1 MRKFA
6 IVAWHTFCKQVKSW
20 SFVMLILGPLLI
32 VAVTF
37 GTVYFLSNSL
47 GATED
52 TYAVVSNN
60 PNVSK
65 PFAKA
70 NAKDYV
76 DDTIKTVSIAKK
88 SLQNDDIDG
97 YVDIEVNNGRIQA
110 DYFGTKKIDPSF
122 KKRLVKYLKQLQNE
136 HSKKDSKPNLSQ
148 SNLAPVLSEHL
159 QKMSASLGEN
169 PYLSLSTIFV
179 IMFVIVGIYTNI
191 AAQEIA
197 ADKGTKVIEVI
208 FSSISAVKYFAGK
221 ITGILGL
228 AVFQL
233 LIWLIIGASGLAII
247 RHIPQFAS
255 FMAKTNLLAYA
266 KAIVQ
271 SLLGIRLVYLLLGI
285 VLFTVLAA
293 YCGAVVKRTE
303 DTSKATQPVSYFLY
317 LVLFI
322 GIAFSDISAL
332 KNPGMIV
339 LSFIPGFSSF
349 IMPLRLI
356 TKTATNWE
364 SAISLLILI
373 GCIGFL
379 VFSVGKSYKR
389 LMLQNDNRSFWQKL
403 KKS

>member
-20 SFVMLILGPLLI
+20 SFVMLIIGPLLV
-32 VAVTF
+32 VAVTL
-37 GTVYFLSNSL
+37 GTGYFLGNSM
-47 GATED
+47 GD

-60 PNVSK
+60 PNISK

-76 DDTIKTVSIAKK
+76 DDTIKKVSSAKK
-88 SLQNDDIDG
+88 SLQHDDIDG
-97 YVDIEVNNGRIQA
+97 YVDIEVNNNRIQA

-122 KKRLVKYLKQLQNE
+122 KKRIVKYLKQLQNE
-136 HSKKDSKPNLSQ
+136 RSKKDSKLNSSQ
-148 SNLAPVLSEHL
+148 SNLSPVLSEHL
-159 QKMSASLGEN
+159 QKMSTNPGEN

-228 AVFQL
+228 VVFQL
-233 LIWLIIGASGLAII
+233 LIYLIIGATGLEII
-247 RHIPQFAS
+247 RHIPYFAS
-255 FMAKTNLLAYA
+255 FMAQTNLLADA

-285 VLFTVLAA
+285 VLFTVLSA
-293 YCGAVVKRTE
+293 YCGAVVKRAE

-364 SAISLLILI
+364 SAVSLLILI
-373 GCIGFL
+373 GCIVFL

-389 LMLQNDNRSFWQKL
+389 LMLQNDNRPFWQKL

>member
-20 SFVMLILGPLLI
+20 SFVMLIIGPLLV
-32 VAVTF
+32 VAVTL
-37 GTVYFLSNSL
+37 GTGYFLGNSM
-47 GATED
+47 GD

-60 PNVSK
+60 PNISK

-76 DDTIKTVSIAKK
+76 DDTIKKVSSAKK
-88 SLQNDDIDG
+88 SLQHDDIDG
-97 YVDIEVNNGRIQA
+97 YVDIEVNNNRIQA

-122 KKRLVKYLKQLQNE
+122 KKRIVKYLKQLQKE
-136 HSKKDSKPNLSQ
+136 RSKKDSKLNSSQ

-159 QKMSASLGEN
+159 QKMSTNPGEN

-228 AVFQL
+228 VVFQL
-233 LIWLIIGASGLAII
+233 LIYLIIGATGLEII
-247 RHIPQFAS
+247 RHIPYFAS
-255 FMAKTNLLAYA
+255 FMAQTNLLADA

-285 VLFTVLAA
+285 VLFTVLSA
-293 YCGAVVKRTE
+293 YCGAVVKRAE

-332 KNPGMIV
+332 KNPVMIV

-364 SAISLLILI
+364 SAVSLLILI
-373 GCIGFL
+373 GCIVFL

-389 LMLQNDNRSFWQKL
+389 LMLQNDNRPFWQKL

>member
-1 MRKFA
+1 
-6 IVAWHTFCKQVKSW
+6 
-20 SFVMLILGPLLI
+20 MLILGPLLV

-37 GTVYFLSNSL
+37 ATGYFLSNSM

-65 PFAKA
+65 PFVKA

-76 DDTIKTVSIAKK
+76 DDTIEKVSSAKK

-110 DYFGTKKIDPSF
+110 DYFGTKKIDPTF

-136 HSKKDSKPNLSQ
+136 HSKKDTKPNLSQ

-159 QKMSASLGEN
+159 QKMSTNLGEN

-233 LIWLIIGASGLAII
+233 LIWLIIGASGVAII

-271 SLLGIRLVYLLLGI
+271 SLLGIGLVYLLLGI

-293 YCGAVVKRTE
+293 YCGAVVKRAE

-364 SAISLLILI
+364 SAVSLLILI

-379 VFSVGKSYKR
+379 VFYIGKSYKR
-389 LMLQNDNRSFWQKL
+389 LMLQNDNRPFWQKL

>member
-1 MRKFA
+1 MRKFV
-6 IVAWHTFCKQVKSW
+6 IVAWHTFRKQVKSW

-47 GATED
+47 GAMED
-52 TYAVVSNN
+52 TYAVVSNK

-65 PFAKA
+65 PFVKA
-70 NAKDYV
+70 NSEDYV

-97 YVDIEVNNGRIQA
+97 YVDIEVNNNRIQA
-110 DYFGTKKIDPSF
+110 DYFGTKKIDTSF

-136 HSKKDSKPNLSQ
+136 RSKKDSKLNSSQ

-159 QKMSASLGEN
+159 QKMSTNLGEN

-228 AVFQL
+228 VVFQL
-233 LIWLIIGASGLAII
+233 LIYLIIGATGLEII
-247 RHIPQFAS
+247 RHIPYFAS
-255 FMAKTNLLAYA
+255 FMAQTNLLADA
-266 KAIVQ
+266 QAIVQ

-293 YCGAVVKRTE
+293 YCGAVVKRAE

-364 SAISLLILI
+364 SAVSLLILI
-373 GCIGFL
+373 GCIVFL

-389 LMLQNDNRSFWQKL
+389 LMFQNDNRPFWQKL

>member
-20 SFVMLILGPLLI
+20 SFVMLIIGPLLV
-32 VAVTF
+32 VAVTL
-37 GTVYFLSNSL
+37 GTGYFLGNSM
-47 GATED
+47 GD

-60 PNVSK
+60 PNISK

-76 DDTIKTVSIAKK
+76 DDTIKKVSSAKK
-88 SLQNDDIDG
+88 SLQHDDIDG
-97 YVDIEVNNGRIQA
+97 YVDIEVNNNRIQA

-122 KKRLVKYLKQLQNE
+122 KKRLVKYLKQLQKE
-136 HSKKDSKPNLSQ
+136 RSKKDSKLNSSQ

-159 QKMSASLGEN
+159 QKMSTNPGEN

-228 AVFQL
+228 VVFQL
-233 LIWLIIGASGLAII
+233 LIYLIIGATGLEII
-247 RHIPQFAS
+247 RHIPYFAS
-255 FMAKTNLLAYA
+255 FMAQTNLLADA

-317 LVLFI
+317 LVLFV

-373 GCIGFL
+373 GCIVFL

-389 LMLQNDNRSFWQKL
+389 LMLQNDNRPFWQKL

>member
-6 IVAWHTFCKQVKSW
+6 IVAWHTFCKQVKTW
-20 SFVMLILGPLLI
+20 SFVMLILGPLLV

-37 GTVYFLSNSL
+37 ATGYFLSNSM
-47 GATED
+47 GD

-65 PFAKA
+65 PFVKA

-76 DDTIKTVSIAKK
+76 DDTIEKVSSAKK

-136 HSKKDSKPNLSQ
+136 HSKKDTKPNLSQ

-159 QKMSASLGEN
+159 QKMSANLGEN

-285 VLFTVLAA
+285 ILFTVLAA
-293 YCGAVVKRTE
+293 YCGAVVKRAE

-364 SAISLLILI
+364 SAVSLLILI

-389 LMLQNDNRSFWQKL
+389 LMLQNDNRSFLEKL

>member
-6 IVAWHTFCKQVKSW
+6 IVAWHTFCKQVKTW
-20 SFVMLILGPLLI
+20 SFVMLILGPLLV

-37 GTVYFLSNSL
+37 ATGYFLSNSM
-47 GATED
+47 GD

-65 PFAKA
+65 PFVKA

-76 DDTIKTVSIAKK
+76 DDTIEKVSSAKK

-97 YVDIEVNNGRIQA
+97 YVDIEVYNGRIQA

-136 HSKKDSKPNLSQ
+136 HSKKDTKPNLSQ

-159 QKMSASLGEN
+159 QKMSTNLGEN

-233 LIWLIIGASGLAII
+233 LIWLIIGASGVAII

-293 YCGAVVKRTE
+293 YCGAVVKRAE

-364 SAISLLILI
+364 SAVSLLILI

-379 VFSVGKSYKR
+379 VFYVGKSYKR
-389 LMLQNDNRSFWQKL
+389 LMLQNDNRPFWQKL

>member
-20 SFVMLILGPLLI
+20 SFVMLIIGPLLV
-32 VAVTF
+32 VAVTL
-37 GTVYFLSNSL
+37 GTGYFLGNSM
-47 GATED
+47 GD

-60 PNVSK
+60 PNTSK

-76 DDTIKTVSIAKK
+76 DDTIKKVSSAKK
-88 SLQNDDIDG
+88 SLQHDDIDG
-97 YVDIEVNNGRIQA
+97 YVDIEVNNNRIQA

-136 HSKKDSKPNLSQ
+136 RSKKDSKLNSSQ

-159 QKMSASLGEN
+159 QKMSTNPGEN

-221 ITGILGL
+221 ITGIFGL
-228 AVFQL
+228 VVFQL
-233 LIWLIIGASGLAII
+233 LIYLIIGATGLEII
-247 RHIPQFAS
+247 RHIPYFAS
-255 FMAKTNLLAYA
+255 FMAQTNLLADA

-285 VLFTVLAA
+285 ILFTVLAA
-293 YCGAVVKRTE
+293 YCGAVVKRAE

-389 LMLQNDNRSFWQKL
+389 LMLQNDNRPFWQKL

>member
-20 SFVMLILGPLLI
+20 SFVMLILGPLLV
-32 VAVTF
+32 VAVTL
-37 GTVYFLSNSL
+37 GTGYFLGNSM
-47 GATED
+47 GD

-60 PNVSK
+60 PNISK

-76 DDTIKTVSIAKK
+76 DDTIKKVSSAKK
-88 SLQNDDIDG
+88 SLQHDDIDG
-97 YVDIEVNNGRIQA
+97 YVDIEVNNNRIQA

-136 HSKKDSKPNLSQ
+136 RSKKDSKLNSSQ

-159 QKMSASLGEN
+159 QKMSTNPGEN

-228 AVFQL
+228 VVFQL
-233 LIWLIIGASGLAII
+233 LIYLIIGATGLEII
-247 RHIPQFAS
+247 RHIPYFAS
-255 FMAKTNLLAYA
+255 FMAQTNLLADA

-285 VLFTVLAA
+285 VLFTVLSA
-293 YCGAVVKRTE
+293 YCGAVVKRAE

-364 SAISLLILI
+364 SAVSLFILI
-373 GCIGFL
+373 GCIVFL

-389 LMLQNDNRSFWQKL
+389 LMLQNDNRPFWQKL

>member
-1 MRKFA
+1 
-6 IVAWHTFCKQVKSW
+6 
-20 SFVMLILGPLLI
+20 MLIIGPLLV
-32 VAVTF
+32 VAVTL
-37 GTVYFLSNSL
+37 GTGYFLGNSM
-47 GATED
+47 GD

-60 PNVSK
+60 PNISK

-76 DDTIKTVSIAKK
+76 DDTIKKVSSAKK
-88 SLQNDDIDG
+88 SLQHDDIDG
-97 YVDIEVNNGRIQA
+97 YVDIEVNNNRIQA

-122 KKRLVKYLKQLQNE
+122 KKRLVKYLKQLQKE
-136 HSKKDSKPNLSQ
+136 RSKKDSKLNSSQ

-159 QKMSASLGEN
+159 QKMSTNPGEN

-191 AAQEIA
+191 AAQKIA

-228 AVFQL
+228 VVFQL
-233 LIWLIIGASGLAII
+233 LIYLIIGATGLEII
-247 RHIPQFAS
+247 RHIPYFAS
-255 FMAKTNLLAYA
+255 FMAQTNLLADA

-285 VLFTVLAA
+285 VLFTVLSA
-293 YCGAVVKRTE
+293 YCGAVVKRAE

-364 SAISLLILI
+364 SAVSLLILI
-373 GCIGFL
+373 GCIVFL

-389 LMLQNDNRSFWQKL
+389 LMLQNDNRPFWQKL